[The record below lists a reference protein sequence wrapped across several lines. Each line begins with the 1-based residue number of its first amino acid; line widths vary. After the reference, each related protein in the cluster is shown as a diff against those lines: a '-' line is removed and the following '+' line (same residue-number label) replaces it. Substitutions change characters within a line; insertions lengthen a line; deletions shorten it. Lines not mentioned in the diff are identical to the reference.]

1 VARLAIAL
9 LVCCALPGSARAETS
24 VRVVAYGGAAVAH
37 ARAGEEVGVRVVMR
51 ARGRLVALP
60 PEARIRWL
68 RVVPHMQHRDTPPPN
83 DGIAQYSNSVLFGPD
98 HGRWIGLDAV
108 EYESV
113 PLEASERVSI
123 DGSEAVVRGSPNRR
137 DGAGTL
143 WLAADVTMPDGTVLR
158 TPDHDDVDRLGLA
171 PSVMRVSFRASDDFV
186 GWLSTYFGVPNIFG
200 STRGQSERYVGADCA
215 DVLVGAR
222 RASGDRSLQYTSV
235 TGIGRY
241 AEAVTPALRMGADG
255 AIVED
260 TDEAPPTVLRWGR
273 DVEPGD
279 LFAIDY
285 ADPDSRLPRAWD
297 HIGALGRDADGDG
310 VLSAGDTLRHMAPS
324 GLVDSPI
331 DSQAPM
337 RFRVW
342 RWRR

>member
-1 VARLAIAL
+1 
-9 LVCCALPGSARAETS
+9 
-24 VRVVAYGGAAVAH
+24 
-37 ARAGEEVGVRVVMR
+37 
-51 ARGRLVALP
+51 
-60 PEARIRWL
+60 
-68 RVVPHMQHRDTPPPN
+68 
-83 DGIAQYSNSVLFGPD
+83 
-98 HGRWIGLDAV
+98 
-108 EYESV
+108 
-113 PLEASERVSI
+113 
-123 DGSEAVVRGSPNRR
+123 VVRGSPNRR